1 MKYMPKPNTGALFEN
16 RKGSPN
22 HPDVRG
28 DIYLE
33 RELLTNLL
41 KKNSGL
47 VKISLSGWV
56 KQTSSGSEMTS
67 LVASEPWE
75 KPVTDEEVPF

>member
-16 RKGSPN
+16 RKAAPN

-28 DIYLE
+28 DIYLDK
-33 RELLTNLL
+33 ELLSKLMN
-41 KKNSGL
+41 KGDGL
-47 VKISLSGWV
+47 IKISLSGWV
-56 KQTSSGSEMTS
+56 KHTSNGSEMTS

-75 KPVTDEEVPF
+75 KKEEEAPF